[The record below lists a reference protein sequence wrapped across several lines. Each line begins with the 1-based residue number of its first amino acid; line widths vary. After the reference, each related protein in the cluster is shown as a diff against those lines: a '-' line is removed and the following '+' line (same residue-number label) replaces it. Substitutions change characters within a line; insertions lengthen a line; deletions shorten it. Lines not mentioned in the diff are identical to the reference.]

1 MKKRGYFISLILAI
15 LMLCPN
21 TVLAACDYSE
31 QVKLSSEAANVK
43 FSYEAGMFKTG
54 NYFEQDD
61 ILVPDDVEDLENLP
75 SGELIPEEVPEVR
88 LSVLNITE
96 DIYVVITNDFD
107 NSREEYYYDDTE
119 DGILNWTRQ
128 EDALYDKVTYTL
140 EVYALDSSCKAEA
153 LRSIKLE
160 TPRYN
165 ELSEYAA
172 CENSSEYYCQAFTTL
187 DFSLSTEDAIKRF
200 EQKQN
205 PQESSSNTS
214 SEKSFFELYGI
225 YLLIGFVVIVIIG
238 VVTYVIV
245 RKTQRSTIK

>member
-1 MKKRGYFISLILAI
+1 
-15 LMLCPN
+15 
-21 TVLAACDYSE
+21 
-31 QVKLSSEAANVK
+31 
-43 FSYEAGMFKTG
+43 
-54 NYFEQDD
+54 
-61 ILVPDDVEDLENLP
+61 
-75 SGELIPEEVPEVR
+75 
-88 LSVLNITE
+88 
-96 DIYVVITNDFD
+96 
-107 NSREEYYYDDTE
+107 
-119 DGILNWTRQ
+119 
-128 EDALYDKVTYTL
+128 TYTL

-165 ELSEYAA
+165 VLSEYAA
-172 CENSSEYYCQAFTTL
+172 CENSSEYYCQALTTL